1 MSSAP
6 AAATAV
12 PSANSLVYAAK
23 ASIQF
28 DKPICLDYF
37 KDSMEGGVFIGLRD
51 DGTKFLVKSEEEYT
65 SNIEKAYKPDSE
77 YILVTE
83 NSIYIVAGNLK
94 TKKVV

>member
-1 MSSAP
+1 MSSTP
-6 AAATAV
+6 ATASV

-23 ASIQF
+23 ASMQF
-28 DKPICLDYF
+28 DKPVCLDYF
-37 KDSMEGGVFIGLRD
+37 KDSLEGGVFIGLRD

-94 TKKVV
+94 TKKVL